1 MQLSTLAIIGYLLAA
16 VVDGHLL
23 WLRKRPAATLAW
35 AWGILL
41 FPYVGPLLYW
51 AIGTDRLRRKRI
63 RRRAGFQAFKT
74 ERRERRTVDNLD
86 SLSASDAA
94 FARLISRINEIP
106 LTRTRQARLLPS
118 ATLFY
123 DALKERID
131 AAQHHVHV
139 QFFIWRSDEAGDRL
153 RDSLVAAAQRGVQV
167 RVLVDEIG
175 SVLLPSKYFQPLID
189 AGGEFSWFLTV
200 NPRRNRF
207 LFNLRN
213 HRKLQIIDGQIAFV
227 GGMNVGRE
235 YQGLNPSVGPWR
247 DLQIELHG
255 PAATVLQ
262 ESFADDWYFSTEK
275 KLLDDVYYPP
285 AELASAPWA
294 TLVVAGGPDSP
305 SLPVQKSLTAI
316 LNHAQTR
323 VWLTAG
329 YFVPNEVTLTALTL
343 CAARGVDV
351 RLLVTEK
358 TDHPALL
365 RIGRSYYE
373 ELLRAG
379 VRVFEYSLAL
389 NHAKAGVIDEDWLM
403 VGSANL
409 DNRSMR
415 LNFELNI
422 LLRMPEEAK
431 KLASLLDGDFAQS
444 SEIKLDRFMKRPLK
458 EKIFESVCRPFSPLM

>member
-1 MQLSTLAIIGYLLAA
+1 MQLSTLAIIGYALGAFS
-16 VVDGHLL
+16 VGHLL

-41 FPYVGPLLYW
+41 FPYVGPLFYW

-63 RRRAGFQAFKT
+63 RRRAGFQSFRA
-74 ERRERRTVDNLD
+74 ERRSRHATEVSNALPPE
-86 SLSASDAA
+86 DAA
-94 FARLISRINEIP
+94 FARLISRLNEIP
-106 LTRTRQARLLPS
+106 ATLTAQARLLPS

-123 DALKERID
+123 DELKKRID

-139 QFFIWRSDEAGDRL
+139 QFFIWRADEAGDHL
-153 RDSLVAAAQRGVQV
+153 RDALVGAAKRGVEV

-175 SVLLPSKYFQPLID
+175 SVLLPSRYFQPLVD
-189 AGGEFSWFLTV
+189 AGGEFSWFLTI

-213 HRKLQIIDGQIAFV
+213 HRKLQIIDGHTAFV

-235 YQGLNPSVGPWR
+235 YQGLDPSVGPWR
-247 DLQIELHG
+247 DLQIELQG
-255 PAATVLQ
+255 PAAGVLQ

-275 KLLDDVYYPP
+275 KLLDEKYYPP
-285 AELASAPWA
+285 ADTPSAPWT

-316 LNHAQTR
+316 LNHARRR

-329 YFVPNEVTLTALTL
+329 YFVPNEVTLTALAL
-343 CAARGVDV
+343 CAARGCDV
-351 RLLVTEK
+351 RILVTEK

-389 NHAKAGVIDEDWLM
+389 NHAKAGIIDDDWLM

-422 LLRMPEEAK
+422 LLRMPEEAE
-431 KLASLLDGDFAQS
+431 KLTALLKVDFDS
-444 SEIKLDRFMKRPLK
+444 STEIKLDVFEKRPLK